1 MGRWIKQRFRVFP
14 FDGFFVPFS
23 SWSCHNWPDFLLA
36 TSVCFFPLMA
46 VIPLYL
52 LLAAWFSVS
61 CKTNFLFCLS
71 NCVCVCS
78 RNELYER
85 WKLHFNGEVY
95 ILLSCYLRLPLIKRV
110 PLHPVNAHIIWKRL
124 FFGYRFVIL
133 LEAGFAHASLVL
145 YKTGGFLYTVIG
157 LQRPCSIIPEYEL
170 T

>member
-1 MGRWIKQRFRVFP
+1 
-14 FDGFFVPFS
+14 
-23 SWSCHNWPDFLLA
+23 
-36 TSVCFFPLMA
+36 MA

-95 ILLSCYLRLPLIKRV
+95 ILLSCYLRLPLLLKGFPYI
-110 PLHPVNAHIIWKRL
+110 LSMHILYGKG
-124 FFGYRFVIL
+124 FFLGT
-133 LEAGFAHASLVL
+133 VL
-145 YKTGGFLYTVIG
+145 
-157 LQRPCSIIPEYEL
+157 
-170 T
+170 